1 MKSRWLVNL
10 LLLLLVA
17 GIVSFIYLR
26 PPEQD
31 ETRPVHEISTLK
43 LAEFK
48 RLSIEF
54 PAKAAVVFEKR
65 DDFWYLVQPYA
76 ARADQMTV
84 QRIVSLVAA
93 KTLDKFPA
101 DDARFGIDNPRL
113 KIRLDDE
120 VFTFGIYN
128 PVTSEQY
135 VAYKD
140 SVYLLPGIYSEI
152 AATQIVELLD
162 KNPLKP
168 SEQSQIAGFDFSRL
182 EQWEDIRLQVSLNEQ
197 QQWQVSVPNAK
208 PKAADFNEW
217 FETNW
222 TKMRAASV
230 EPYTPDRKANF
241 PSFTVKFKDGKQVV
255 FDKLQESPDMV
266 IGRADEGMKY
276 HFPSDVGFSMLNPP
290 IGLGK

>member
-10 LLLLLVA
+10 LLLLIVA

-31 ETRPVHEISTLK
+31 DSRPVHEISTLK

-48 RLSIEF
+48 HLSIEF
-54 PAKAAVVFEKR
+54 PAKAPVVFEKR
-65 DDFWYLVQPYA
+65 DDYWYLVQPYA

-84 QRIVSLVAA
+84 QRIVSIVAA
-93 KTLDKFPA
+93 KTMDKFPA

-113 KIRLDDE
+113 KLRLNDE

-140 SVYLLPGIYSEI
+140 SVYLLPGTYSET

-168 SEQSQIAGFDFSRL
+168 TEQSQIAGFDFSRL
-182 EQWEDIRLQVSLNEQ
+182 EQWEEVRLQVSQNDK
-197 QQWQVSVPNAK
+197 QQWQVSVANAK
-208 PKAADFNEW
+208 PNQAEFNEW
-217 FETNW
+217 FDTYW
-222 TKMRAASV
+222 TKIRAASV
-230 EPYTPDRKANF
+230 EPYTPDRKASY
-241 PSFTVKFKDGKQVV
+241 PSFTVKLKDGKQVV
-255 FDKLQESPDMV
+255 FDKLQESPDM
-266 IGRADEGMKY
+266 ILGRPDEGMQY
-276 HFPSDVGFSMLNPP
+276 HFPSDVGFTMLNPP
-290 IGLGK
+290 IGLSK